1 VAFDFDVSVLNN
13 IDYQG
18 WQVVIELP
26 VIITTVSYDEV
37 TNEAWL
43 FPNEASW
50 ETGEGPGGPGGGDPI
65 PTDDDPTYRL
75 GNITFKKVDASAGTP
90 LTGVTFAVYTKL
102 QSNGQPDE
110 SSRVTIDPDGAGG
123 QPAANTWTSDGQ
135 GLITLAGLGLSN
147 WDPNADNG
155 IADGKSG
162 NWITNPSL
170 YSKYYLV
177 EVATLSNYSLLA
189 TPVEFFVTDNS
200 ANPGVPVDANSDG
213 KPDTTTDEPGP
224 MAVDQTVKNA
234 KLNGGFALPLT
245 GGTGLASLTALALL
259 LGGSGI
265 ALLVVRRRRERTA
278 QTTAAL

>member
-1 VAFDFDVSVLNN
+1 V
-13 IDYQG
+13 
-18 WQVVIELP
+18 P
-26 VIITTVSYDEV
+26 VTIHTMSYDPV

-43 FPNEASW
+43 FPNEDSW
-50 ETGEGPGGPGGGDPI
+50 MFGHGPGGIGGGNPV

-75 GNITFKKVDASAGTP
+75 GNITFKKVDATAGTP
-90 LTGVTFAVYTKL
+90 LPDVTFAVYTNL
-102 QSNGQPDE
+102 LSTGQPDPL
-110 SSRVTIDPDGAGG
+110 SRVSIDPDGTANP
-123 QPAANTWTSDGQ
+123 QPAANTWTSDSN

-162 NWITNPSL
+162 AWITNPSQWT
-170 YSKYYLV
+170 KYYLV
-177 EVATLSNYSLLA
+177 EVSTPSDYSPLA
-189 TPVEFFVTDNS
+189 TPVEFYVTDNS

-213 KPDTTTDEPGP
+213 KLDTTTDQPGP
-224 MAVDQTVKNA
+224 LQVDLTIKNA

-265 ALLVVRRRRERTA
+265 ALLAVRRRREAAA
-278 QTTAAL
+278 QLTEVP